1 MIFWIFNFGAQPTKV
16 DVNKII
22 LVAIF
27 TDNFGVMNSEENDLR
42 VEFQKIERFATL
54 NIIYQ

>member
-22 LVAIF
+22 LVAMF
-27 TDNFGVMNSEENDLR
+27 TDNFGVMNSEGNNHR
-42 VEFQKIERFATL
+42 VEFQKIERFAAL